1 MSAAVI
7 HVASFII
14 NPDPRL
20 LASAPLPRTALRPRN
35 WPLETRRW
43 YSQLSSQELSSFSS
57 VFSIYIIYNRPLQ
70 STQANGIANTTQT
83 LQLEPHPSLTLNL
96 PHSRVAWLPQVP
108 QTKLEIPQTPEEV
121 SKILFAQRASTVDSV
136 ELVTPWHLPARHRP
150 PSPDPG
156 QGLTAGARTI
166 AIRSKTISVGVGA
179 GPGWSPRHD
188 LSLYNK
194 LLF

>member
-20 LASAPLPRTALRPRN
+20 LASAPLPRTALRRRN

-70 STQANGIANTTQT
+70 STQANGIANITQT

-96 PHSRVAWLPQVP
+96 PHSLVAGLPQEP
-108 QTKLEIPQTPEEV
+108 QTQLEIPQTPEEV
-121 SKILFAQRASTVDSV
+121 SKILFAQRAATVDSV
-136 ELVTPWHLPARHRP
+136 ELVTP
-150 PSPDPG
+150 
-156 QGLTAGARTI
+156 
-166 AIRSKTISVGVGA
+166 
-179 GPGWSPRHD
+179 
-188 LSLYNK
+188 
-194 LLF
+194 

>member
-7 HVASFII
+7 HVVSFII

-96 PHSRVAWLPQVP
+96 LHSRVAGLPQVP
-108 QTKLEIPQTPEEV
+108 QTKLEIPQTSEEV
-121 SKILFAQRASTVDSV
+121 SKILFAQRAATVDSV
-136 ELVTPWHLPARHRP
+136 ELVTP
-150 PSPDPG
+150 
-156 QGLTAGARTI
+156 
-166 AIRSKTISVGVGA
+166 
-179 GPGWSPRHD
+179 
-188 LSLYNK
+188 
-194 LLF
+194 

>member
-7 HVASFII
+7 HVVSFII

-20 LASAPLPRTALRPRN
+20 LASAPLPRTALRRRN

-83 LQLEPHPSLTLNL
+83 PQLHNL
-96 PHSRVAWLPQVP
+96 PRCRTSSVGLSWRSRRLL
-108 QTKLEIPQTPEEV
+108 KRSFISCL
-121 SKILFAQRASTVDSV
+121 RAATDWNWKESIVWITGDTSP
-136 ELVTPWHLPARHRP
+136 LVTVVPLQIQVKDWPL
-150 PSPDPG
+150 
-156 QGLTAGARTI
+156 
-166 AIRSKTISVGVGA
+166 
-179 GPGWSPRHD
+179 
-188 LSLYNK
+188 
-194 LLF
+194 